1 MATTETVSAAPLPQ
15 DRPDETREERKSLS
29 QMVLQS
35 GTIIA
40 LVGLIVIFGVLSPSG
55 FLSLGNLTNI
65 LAQVAILTIIA
76 GAQTIVMVT
85 GHFDL
90 SVGTTATL
98 SGASASAFMLSG
110 LPVPVAIILG
120 LLVGLGVGMINGFL
134 VAFLN
139 ISAIVATLAT
149 LTTVGGLAFIVTDGT
164 TLYGMPEVFFWVGQS
179 RIAGLPMPV
188 VIALVVALVIWVV
201 LKYTTVGR
209 RWYAVGGNADVARLS
224 GVSVRSNVF
233 WAFALAGLVSGLGG
247 IVLVSRLSSAS
258 ATSANDYMMLAVA
271 AVFLGM
277 TLSNSGQA
285 NLGGTLVGV
294 GIIGVLQ
301 NGLNIV
307 GVNTYVQ
314 QVLTGIIIVAAVLL
328 SSFKSRRA

>member
-1 MATTETVSAAPLPQ
+1 MAATTTETVAAVELPQ
-15 DRPDETREERKSLS
+15 QRTPLI
-29 QMVLQS
+29 QFIWQG

-40 LVGLIVIFGVLSPSG
+40 LILLIVIFGVLKPG
-55 FLSLGNLTNI
+55 AFLSFGNLTNV

-76 GAQTIVMVT
+76 SAQTVVMVT
-85 GHFDL
+85 GHIDL

-110 LPVPVAIILG
+110 LPIPLAIFLG
-120 LLVGLGVGMINGFL
+120 LLVGLAVGMINGFL
-134 VAFLN
+134 VAYLN

-149 LTTVGGLAFIVTDGT
+149 LTTVGGLSFIVTNGT
-164 TLYGMPEVFFWVGQS
+164 TLYGMPDGFFWLGQA
-179 RIAGLPMPV
+179 RPLGLPMPIIFA
-188 VIALVVALVIWVV
+188 VIVAAIMWVV
-201 LKYTTVGR
+201 LRYTTVGR
-209 RWYAVGGNADVARLS
+209 RWYAVGGNPEVARLS
-224 GVSVRSNVF
+224 GVSVRRNVF
-233 WAFALAGLVSGLGG
+233 WAFAIAGVTSGMGG
-247 IVLVSRLSSAS
+247 IILVSRLSSAS
-258 ATSANDYMMLAVA
+258 ATSANDYMMLAIA

-277 TLSNSGQA
+277 TIANSGQA

-314 QVLTGIIIVAAVLL
+314 QVLTGAIIIAAVLL
-328 SSFKSRRA
+328 SSFKSKHA

>member
-1 MATTETVSAAPLPQ
+1 MATTETAPAAVLPERRPPLVQ
-15 DRPDETREERKSLS
+15 FVW
-29 QMVLQS
+29 QG
-35 GTIIA
+35 GTVIA
-40 LVGLIVIFGVLSPSG
+40 LVALIAVFGALSPAG

-76 GAQTIVMVT
+76 AAQTMVMVT

-98 SGASASAFMLSG
+98 SGASASALMLAG
-110 LPVPVAIILG
+110 LPVPVAI
-120 LLVGLGVGMINGFL
+120 LLGLGVGLAVGMVNGFL
-134 VAFLN
+134 VAYLN

-164 TLYGMPEVFFWVGQS
+164 TLYGMPASFFWIGQA
-179 RIAGLPMPV
+179 RPLGLPLPV
-188 VIALVVALVIWVV
+188 VFAVIVAALVWVV
-201 LKYTTVGR
+201 LRYTTVGR
-209 RWYAVGGNADVARLS
+209 RWYAVGGNAEVARLS
-224 GVSVRSNVF
+224 GVSVRRNVF
-233 WAFALAGLVSGLGG
+233 WAFALAGVTSGLGG

-277 TLSNSGQA
+277 TLSGSGQA

-314 QVLTGIIIVAAVLL
+314 QVLTGVIIVAAVLL
-328 SSFKSRRA
+328 SSVKSRQA

>member
-1 MATTETVSAAPLPQ
+1 MATSTTPETVSAAAVPEKRAPMIQLVWQ
-15 DRPDETREERKSLS
+15 G
-29 QMVLQS
+29 
-35 GTIIA
+35 GTVIA
-40 LVGLIVIFGVLSPSG
+40 LVALIVIFGVLSPTA
-55 FLSLGNLTNI
+55 FLSLGNLTNV

-76 GAQTIVMVT
+76 AAQTVVMVT
-85 GHFDL
+85 GHIDL
-90 SVGTTATL
+90 SVGAAATL
-98 SGASASAFMLSG
+98 SGATASALMLSG
-110 LPVPVAIILG
+110 LPVPLAIVLG
-120 LLVGLGVGMINGFL
+120 LLAGLAVGMINGLL
-134 VAFLN
+134 VAYLN

-149 LTTVGGLAFIVTDGT
+149 LTTVGGLCFIVTDGT
-164 TLYGMPEVFFWVGQS
+164 TLYGMPETFFWIGQA
-179 RIAGLPMPV
+179 RVLGLPMPV
-188 VIALVVALVIWVV
+188 IFAAIVALIVWVV
-201 LKYTTVGR
+201 LRYTTVGR
-209 RWYAVGGNADVARLS
+209 RWYAVGGNAEVARLS

-233 WAFALAGLVSGLGG
+233 WSFAIAGLASGLGG

-277 TLSNSGQA
+277 TIANSGQA

-314 QVLTGIIIVAAVLL
+314 QVLTGVIIVGAVLL
-328 SSFKSRRA
+328 SSFKSKHS